1 MRLRRPGARPG
12 ANLAPEEV
20 GGGGGGPVREQRVL
34 MTERRGA
41 PGNGGP

>member
-20 GGGGGGPVREQRVL
+20 GGGGGAVREQRVL

>member
-20 GGGGGGPVREQRVL
+20 GGGAVREQRVL

>member
-20 GGGGGGPVREQRVL
+20 GGGGAVREQRVL